1 VFLLLQASLGIA
13 IDARADVVSVREP
26 YLPDWLERVTV
37 KDLAIGGGRA
47 TLQFRRQKDGVEVE
61 LTEVE
66 GDFHLTRI
74 GRE

>member
-1 VFLLLQASLGIA
+1 
-13 IDARADVVSVREP
+13 
-26 YLPDWLERVTV
+26 VTV
-37 KDLAIGGGRA
+37 KDLAIAGGRA
-47 TLQFRRQKDGVEVE
+47 TLQFRRQKDGVEVK